1 MATTTL
7 DTMLPGFARYIGAF
21 VGSFTT
27 TTAIGATGSLTVVI
41 STELRDSGF
50 TNDDALND
58 TFIRITSA
66 NNDETVRLVTDYTAS
81 SGTITVSGTDLT
93 NDSSTQA
100 TFEIYR
106 YDPSQLKDMLNDARE
121 DVFPRLYKEVN
132 DLSLTLAGHQYRYG
146 RPTSIR
152 KGFVRQIFEEPRI
165 DAKSFANNIVQTLNC
180 DFETWTDSTTPADWV
195 NSNFTSITQEQ
206 ETTSPDN
213 YMVFSG
219 SNSAQF
225 QVQASAVNTALL
237 TVPSGT
243 NYKGEEINVGIW
255 VYSKTASRISAA
267 IQIDSD
273 SVSTGTTHSGGGWER
288 LTHTLDAKD
297 LDTSIKVGLHV
308 TSASDAFVFY
318 ADEMVATAGQSEVP
332 SLLGAPLLDWRE
344 EGDTIVIK
352 SSISNSDRSLHVRGM
367 GLLSSVSSGSDTMEI
382 DQQQARLLI
391 NQAAALWFQQDIDQL
406 DIADLNAAQR
416 RQTHFQN
423 LVNQGHGGMAPL
435 ALKKGVVSSLN
446 GGY

>member
-7 DTMLPGFARYIGAF
+7 DTMLPGFARYIGAY

-27 TTAIGATGSLTVVI
+27 TTAIAAGTSVV

-66 NNDETVRLVTDYTAS
+66 NNDETVRLATDYTAS
-81 SGTITVSGTDLT
+81 SGTITVSGSNLT
-93 NDSSTQA
+93 SDSSTQA

-132 DLSLTLAGHQYRYG
+132 DITLTLAGHQYRYA

-152 KGFVRQIFEEPRI
+152 QGFVRQIFEEPRI
-165 DAKSFANNIVQTLNC
+165 DASSFANNIVSSLNC
-180 DFETWTDSTTPADWV
+180 DFETWTNSTTPADWV
-195 NSNFTSITQEQ
+195 NDSFTSITE
-206 ETTSPDN
+206 EEESTSPDN

-219 SNSAQF
+219 TSSAQF
-225 QVQASAVNTALL
+225 QVAASSVNTALL

-243 NYKGEEINVGIW
+243 NYKGEEINVGVW

-273 SVSTGTTHSGGGWER
+273 TISTGTTHAGGGWER

-297 LDTSIKVGLHV
+297 LATSVKVGLHV

-318 ADEMVATAGQSEVP
+318 ADELIATAGQSEIP
-332 SLLGAPLLDWRE
+332 KLTGTPIMSWRE
-344 EGDTIVIK
+344 EGDEILLRNAATQK
-352 SSISNSDRSLHVRGM
+352 DRTLRVKGM
-367 GLLSSVSSGSDTMEI
+367 GVLSSVSTGSDTMEI
-382 DQQQARLLI
+382 EGDQLRILYAH
-391 NQAAALWFQQDIDQL
+391 AAMLWFQQDLDQL
-406 DIADLNAAQR
+406 DVTDLNAAQR
-416 RQTHFQN
+416 RYAHYRN
-423 LVNQGHGGMAPL
+423 LAEQGKGAMASMPL
-435 ALKKGVVSSLN
+435 YKGAV
-446 GGY
+446 

>member
-1 MATTTL
+1 VATTTL

-27 TTAIGATGSLTVVI
+27 TTNIAGNTSLISTSLTD
-41 STELRDSGF
+41 TGF
-50 TNDDALND
+50 NNDDALND
-58 TFIRITSA
+58 TFARITSG

-81 SGTITVSGTDLT
+81 TGALTLSGTNLTADSG
-93 NDSSTQA
+93 SA

-132 DLSLTLAGHQYRYG
+132 DLSLTLAGHQYRYA

-195 NSNFTSITQEQ
+195 NSNFTSISQES
-206 ETTSPDN
+206 ETTAPDN
-213 YMVFSG
+213 YMVFAG
-219 SNSAQF
+219 TNSARF

-237 TVPSGT
+237 TVPDGT
-243 NYKGEEINVGIW
+243 NYQGEEINVGIY

-273 SVSTGTTHSGGGWER
+273 SISTGTTHSGGGWER

-308 TSASDAFVFY
+308 TSDSDAFVFY
-318 ADEMVATAGQSEVP
+318 ADEIIVTAGQSEIP
-332 SLLGAPLLDWRE
+332 RLTGHPIMSWRE
-344 EGDTIVIK
+344 EGDEIILR
-352 SSISNSDRSLHVRGM
+352 NSATEKDRTLRVKGM
-367 GLLSSVSSGSDTMEI
+367 GVLSSVSTGSDTMEI
-382 DQQQARLLI
+382 EGDQLRILYAH
-391 NQAAALWFQQDIDQL
+391 AAMLWFQQDLDQL
-406 DIADLNAAQR
+406 DVTDLNAAQR
-416 RQTHFQN
+416 RYAHYRN
-423 LVNQGHGGMAPL
+423 LAEQGRGQMAAMPL
-435 ALKKGVVSSLN
+435 FKGAV
-446 GGY
+446 

>member
-7 DTMLPGFARYIGAF
+7 DTMLPGFARYIGAY

-27 TTAIGATGSLTVVI
+27 TTAIAAGTSVV

-66 NNDETVRLVTDYTAS
+66 NNDETVRLATDYTAS
-81 SGTITVSGTDLT
+81 SGTITVSGTNLT
-93 NDSSTQA
+93 SDSSTQA

-132 DLSLTLAGHQYRYG
+132 DITLTLAGHQYRYA

-152 KGFVRQIFEEPRI
+152 QGFVRQIFEEPRI
-165 DAKSFANNIVQTLNC
+165 DASSFANNIVSSLNC
-180 DFETWTDSTTPADWV
+180 DFETWTNSTTPADWV
-195 NSNFTSITQEQ
+195 NDSFTSITQEE

-219 SNSAQF
+219 TSSAQF
-225 QVQASAVNTALL
+225 QVAASSVNTALL

-243 NYKGEEINVGIW
+243 NYKGEEINVGVW

-273 SVSTGTTHSGGGWER
+273 TISTGTTHAGGGWER

-297 LDTSIKVGLHV
+297 LATSVKVGLHV

-318 ADEMVATAGQSEVP
+318 ADELIATAGQSEIP
-332 SLLGAPLLDWRE
+332 KLTGTPIMSWRE
-344 EGDTIVIK
+344 EGDEILLRNAATQK
-352 SSISNSDRSLHVRGM
+352 DRTLRVKGM
-367 GLLSSVSSGSDTMEI
+367 GVLSSVSTGSDTMEI
-382 DQQQARLLI
+382 EGDQLRILYAH
-391 NQAAALWFQQDIDQL
+391 AAMLWFQQDLDQ
-406 DIADLNAAQR
+406 
-416 RQTHFQN
+416 F
-423 LVNQGHGGMAPL
+423 
-435 ALKKGVVSSLN
+435 
-446 GGY
+446 Y

>member
-1 MATTTL
+1 
-7 DTMLPGFARYIGAF
+7 MLPGFARYIGAY

-27 TTAIGATGSLTVVI
+27 TTAIAAGTSVV

-66 NNDETVRLVTDYTAS
+66 NNDETVRLATDYTAS
-81 SGTITVSGTDLT
+81 SGTITVSGTNLT
-93 NDSSTQA
+93 SDSSTQA

-132 DLSLTLAGHQYRYG
+132 DITLTLAGHQYRYA

-152 KGFVRQIFEEPRI
+152 QGFVRQIFEEPRI
-165 DAKSFANNIVQTLNC
+165 DASSFANNIVSSLNC
-180 DFETWTDSTTPADWV
+180 DFETWTNSTTPADWV
-195 NSNFTSITQEQ
+195 NDSFTSITQEE

-219 SNSAQF
+219 TSSAQF
-225 QVQASAVNTALL
+225 QVAASSVNTALL

-243 NYKGEEINVGIW
+243 NYKGEEINVGVW

-273 SVSTGTTHSGGGWER
+273 TISTGTTHAGGGWER

-297 LDTSIKVGLHV
+297 LATSVKVGLHV

-318 ADEMVATAGQSEVP
+318 ADELIATAGQSEIP
-332 SLLGAPLLDWRE
+332 KLTGTPIMSWRE
-344 EGDTIVIK
+344 EGDEILLRNAATQK
-352 SSISNSDRSLHVRGM
+352 DRTLRVKGM
-367 GLLSSVSSGSDTMEI
+367 GVLSSVSTGSDTMEI
-382 DQQQARLLI
+382 EGDQLRILYAH
-391 NQAAALWFQQDIDQL
+391 AAMLWFQQDLDQL
-406 DIADLNAAQR
+406 DVTDLNAAQR
-416 RQTHFQN
+416 RYAHYRN
-423 LVNQGHGGMAPL
+423 LAEQGKGAMASMPL
-435 ALKKGVVSSLN
+435 YKGAV
-446 GGY
+446 

>member
-1 MATTTL
+1 VATTTL

-132 DLSLTLAGHQYRYG
+132 DLSLTLAGHQYRYA

-195 NSNFTSITQEQ
+195 NSNFTSISQES
-206 ETTSPDN
+206 ETTAPDN
-213 YMVFSG
+213 YMVFAG
-219 SNSAQF
+219 TNSARF

-237 TVPSGT
+237 TVPDGT
-243 NYKGEEINVGIW
+243 NYQGEEINVGIY

-273 SVSTGTTHSGGGWER
+273 SISTGTTHSGGGWER

-297 LDTSIKVGLHV
+297 LGTSIKVGLHV
-308 TSASDAFVFY
+308 TSDSDAFVFY
-318 ADEMVATAGQSEVP
+318 ADEIIVTAGQSEIP
-332 SLLGAPLLDWRE
+332 RLTGHPIMSWRE
-344 EGDTIVIK
+344 EGDEIILR
-352 SSISNSDRSLHVRGM
+352 NSATEKDRTLRVKGM
-367 GLLSSVSSGSDTMEI
+367 GVLSSVSTGSDTMEI
-382 DQQQARLLI
+382 EGDQLRILYAH
-391 NQAAALWFQQDIDQL
+391 AAMLWFQQDLDQL
-406 DIADLNAAQR
+406 DVTDLNAAQR
-416 RQTHFQN
+416 RYAHYRN
-423 LVNQGHGGMAPL
+423 LAEQGRGQMAAMPL
-435 ALKKGVVSSLN
+435 FKGAV
-446 GGY
+446 

>member
-7 DTMLPGFARYIGAF
+7 DTMLPGFARYIGAY

-27 TTAIGATGSLTVVI
+27 TTAIAAGTSVV

-66 NNDETVRLVTDYTAS
+66 NNDETVRLATDYTAS
-81 SGTITVSGTDLT
+81 SGTITVSGTNLT
-93 NDSSTQA
+93 SDSSTQA

-132 DLSLTLAGHQYRYG
+132 DITLTLAGHQYRYA

-152 KGFVRQIFEEPRI
+152 QGFVRQIFEEPRI
-165 DAKSFANNIVQTLNC
+165 DASSFANNIVSSLNC
-180 DFETWTDSTTPADWV
+180 DFETWTNSTTPADWV
-195 NSNFTSITQEQ
+195 NDSFTSITQEE

-219 SNSAQF
+219 TSSAQF
-225 QVQASAVNTALL
+225 QVAASSVNTALL

-243 NYKGEEINVGIW
+243 NYKGEEINVGVW

-273 SVSTGTTHSGGGWER
+273 TISTGTTHAGGGWER

-297 LDTSIKVGLHV
+297 LATSVKVGLHV

-318 ADEMVATAGQSEVP
+318 ADELIATAGQSEIP
-332 SLLGAPLLDWRE
+332 KLTGTPIMSWRE
-344 EGDTIVIK
+344 EGDEILLRNAATQK
-352 SSISNSDRSLHVRGM
+352 DRTLRVKGM
-367 GLLSSVSSGSDTMEI
+367 GVLSSVSTGSDTMEI
-382 DQQQARLLI
+382 EGDQLRILYAH
-391 NQAAALWFQQDIDQL
+391 AAMLWFQQDLDQL
-406 DIADLNAAQR
+406 DVTDLNAAQR
-416 RQTHFQN
+416 RYAHYRN
-423 LVNQGHGGMAPL
+423 LAEQGKGAMASMPL
-435 ALKKGVVSSLN
+435 YKGAV
-446 GGY
+446 

>member
-7 DTMLPGFARYIGAF
+7 DTMLPGFARYIGAY

-27 TTAIGATGSLTVVI
+27 TTAIAAGTSVV

-66 NNDETVRLVTDYTAS
+66 NNDETVRLATDYTAS
-81 SGTITVSGTDLT
+81 SGTITVSGTNLT
-93 NDSSTQA
+93 SDSSTQA

-132 DLSLTLAGHQYRYG
+132 DITLTLAGHQYRYA

-152 KGFVRQIFEEPRI
+152 QGFVRQIFEEPRI
-165 DAKSFANNIVQTLNC
+165 DASSFANNIVSSLNC
-180 DFETWTDSTTPADWV
+180 DFETWTNSTTPADWV
-195 NSNFTSITQEQ
+195 NDSFTSITQEE

-219 SNSAQF
+219 TSSAQF
-225 QVQASAVNTALL
+225 QVAASSVNTALL

-243 NYKGEEINVGIW
+243 NYKGEEINVGVW

-273 SVSTGTTHSGGGWER
+273 TISTGTTHAGGGWER

-297 LDTSIKVGLHV
+297 LATSVKVGLHV

-318 ADEMVATAGQSEVP
+318 ADELIATAGQSEIP
-332 SLLGAPLLDWRE
+332 KLTGTPIMSWRE
-344 EGDTIVIK
+344 EGDEILLRNAATQK
-352 SSISNSDRSLHVRGM
+352 DRTLRVKGM
-367 GLLSSVSSGSDTMEI
+367 GVLSSVSTGSDTMEI
-382 DQQQARLLI
+382 EGDQLRILYAH
-391 NQAAALWFQQDIDQL
+391 AAMLWFQQDLDQPL
-406 DIADLNAAQR
+406 IVTDLNAAQR
-416 RQTHFQN
+416 RYAHYRN
-423 LVNQGHGGMAPL
+423 LAEQGKGAMASMPL
-435 ALKKGVVSSLN
+435 YKGAV
-446 GGY
+446 